1 MSLFDELKGLVSDQM
16 KEMEKSLQVTRKDLL
31 RSWDNRRDE
40 ANANPL
46 DRPLSS
52 SSNIYNSRPSSR
64 PIPPP
69 PNSRPAA
76 LRPGMYD
83 PALENLIELALQDGE
98 LSDREIAVLFKRA
111 QSMGID
117 LDEFEMVLQ
126 ARLQERQKSLQ
137 KENGTGMRSA
147 PPPPPIAAPKVPP
160 GMRKCPA
167 CGATENISEKECTY
181 CGYVFPTK
189 Y

>member
-1 MSLFDELKGLVSDQM
+1 
-16 KEMEKSLQVTRKDLL
+16 
-31 RSWDNRRDE
+31 
-40 ANANPL
+40 
-46 DRPLSS
+46 
-52 SSNIYNSRPSSR
+52 
-64 PIPPP
+64 
-69 PNSRPAA
+69 
-76 LRPGMYD
+76 MYD